1 MTDEIELKNYIKEAL
16 VDYFNCPK
24 ERELLDSFTK
34 EIMDATKVHYEHLIQ
49 EAERSGYDKGV
60 KDRLGLEDAQSAK
73 ITKLENAIQQA
84 VKAER
89 ERIIEYLESM
99 AWVFNPGKEKP
110 EFLGIIQEL
119 KSGIW
124 EGKVPPEST
133 LKVLV
138 DGEWLEAS
146 DEFKKTVTD
155 IDQALSGGN

>member
-1 MTDEIELKNYIKEAL
+1 MTDKQDKELRLLKHRISELKANRLTYCAYCGEEFPIDAEGTPEAVSQHIL
-16 VDYFNCPK
+16 TCEKHPIRQLRGEHKV
-24 ERELLDSFTK
+24 
-34 EIMDATKVHYEHLIQ
+34 EIQK
-49 EAERSGYDKGV
+49 
-60 KDRLGLEDAQSAK
+60 
-73 ITKLENAIQQA
+73 A
-84 VKAER
+84 VTAER

-110 EFLGIIQEL
+110 EFLGILKEL